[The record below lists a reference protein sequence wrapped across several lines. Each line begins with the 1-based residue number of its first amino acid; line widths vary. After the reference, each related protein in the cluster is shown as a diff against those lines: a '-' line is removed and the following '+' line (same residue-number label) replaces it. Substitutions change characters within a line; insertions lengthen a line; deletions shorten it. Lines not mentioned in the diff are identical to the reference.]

1 VLFYYEEVEIT
12 MNGDLNFMVSTE
24 GLHDKGKDLSQESK
38 KIKEALKDIDDARKA
53 LEGWISKNKERYDN
67 KVGKGIPKM
76 YEMTEVIDS
85 FSGVAIQTSERAVAV
100 ENKIAAAIENDDVA
114 A

>member
-1 VLFYYEEVEIT
+1 MAIT
-12 MNGDLNFMVSTE
+12 GDVDFSISTE
-24 GLHDKGKDLSQESK
+24 GLTDKGKAIGKESAI
-38 KIKEALKDIDDARKA
+38 IKEALEAIDAARKS
-53 LEGWISKNKERYDN
+53 LDGWVSKNKERYDN
-67 KVGKGIPKM
+67 KLQEVLPKL

-85 FSGVAIQTSERAVAV
+85 YSGVALQTSERAISV